1 MKTTKENI
9 ERTVYVFAEAK
20 TQYELENLEAGELPF
35 TYKVK
40 QYDYGDES
48 SVRIMEQPIILT
60 IPEGIDI
67 TLECVKNLEEK
78 IVALEADCKK
88 EVAELRERIRSLA
101 LIEYKPE
108 VDGPE

>member
-20 TQYELENLEAGELPF
+20 SPNEIENLEPGERPF
-35 TYKVK
+35 EYRVK
-40 QYDYGDES
+40 QYDYGDEK
-48 SVRIMEQPIILT
+48 SVRIMEQAIILT

-67 TLECVKNLEEK
+67 TLECIRNLEEK
-78 IVALEADCKK
+78 IVAVEQECQEK
-88 EVAELRERIRSLA
+88 VRELRERIRSLA

-108 VDGPE
+108 ET

>member
-20 TQYELENLEAGELPF
+20 TSYELENLEVGELPF

-48 SVRIMEQPIILT
+48 CVRIMEQAIILT

-78 IVALEADCKK
+78 ILALEAECVK
-88 EVAELRERIRSLA
+88 EVAELRERIRNLA
-101 LIEYKPE
+101 LIEYKP
-108 VDGPE
+108 DATPED